1 MSPWPSSGQRLVRGV
16 VLLAV
21 LWAVAFPGGAEAQG
35 PAVVEITG
43 ASRVEFEEATGV
55 WTAEGQPVTVT
66 RGRTVLRASRIRY
79 DQRARVVAA
88 EGGAEVTEPGISLA
102 ADAAELRLTDDRVR
116 ATGRVKVV
124 STRED
129 PPVEVR
135 AAEMDGVLRTR
146 TFTAAGDVSLT
157 RGDATLSGR
166 RLDYDDATR
175 IAVATGDPAA
185 RFREAVVTAE
195 TITLAI
201 EQETL
206 RAEGAA
212 TVRRGE
218 LTGRARRV
226 EVRSREGT
234 IRLVGD
240 AQLTRGPDRVTAD
253 EIQAALDGS
262 RIVTRGGSRVVV
274 TPR

>member
-1 MSPWPSSGQRLVRGV
+1 MSPWPSSGQRLVGWV

-21 LWAVAFPGGAEAQG
+21 LWAVVFPGGADAQA
-35 PAVVEITG
+35 PAVVEITA

-66 RGRTVLRASRIRY
+66 RGRTLLRAPRIRY
-79 DQRARVVAA
+79 DQRARVVTA
-88 EGGAEVTEPGISLA
+88 EGGVELTEPGISLA

-116 ATGRVKVV
+116 ATGRVRVV

-129 PPVEVR
+129 LPVEVR
-135 AAEMDGVLRTR
+135 ALEMDGVLRTR
-146 TFTAAGDVSLT
+146 TFTATGDVSLT
-157 RGDATLSGR
+157 RGDAMLSGR
-166 RLDYDDATR
+166 RLDYDDTTR
-175 IAVATGDPAA
+175 IAVATGEPAA

-195 TITLAI
+195 TITLVI

-218 LTGRARRV
+218 LTGGARRV

-240 AQLTRGPDRVTAD
+240 AQLARGSDRVTAD

-262 RIVTRGGSRVVV
+262 RIVARGGSRVVV